1 MPRRRGRCSGSSRA
15 LRLRPV
21 TEWSEERT
29 SRAWPGLAE
38 GYRWRLCWQSWWGSP
53 WFSSPPSP
61 PGWGGARRHRDLRA
75 SDAAPVRC
83 LPPFLLNVKLSFNKK
98 NYYTNFGS
106 LSISFETWVKVKSW
120 NRDWQKFLPS
130 IIKIARRE
138 NSLAIQE
145 ENYTFLKIIYLRKK
159 NYFF

>member
-83 LPPFLLNVKLSFNKK
+83 LPPFLLNVKLSFNKNIYK
-98 NYYTNFGS
+98 FWFTVNLFWD
-106 LSISFETWVKVKSW
+106 LSKSKSW
-120 NRDWQKFLPS
+120 NWAWQKFLPS
-130 IIKIARRE
+130 ITKIARRE
-138 NSLAIQE
+138 NSLTIQD
-145 ENYTFLKIIYLRKK
+145 ENYTLLKIIYLRKK
-159 NYFF
+159 NDFF